1 MFTSY
6 FWRFHRKDDPHL
18 VSIARKTPEWFQGR
32 RYTGLAPRSN
42 MLKMGEEEYRRKYQF
57 ILDRL
62 NPRRVYEDLGEEAVL
77 LCWEQPGE
85 FCHRL
90 LVAAWLEEA
99 LGVTVPELPGNYN
112 PHQKDLFTE
121 GG

>member
-1 MFTSY
+1 MMFTSY
-6 FWRFHRKDDPHL
+6 FWRFHLHHYPCL
-18 VSIARKTPEWFQGR
+18 VSIAWKTPEWFKGR
-32 RYTGLAPRSN
+32 CYPALAPKSQ
-42 MLKMGEEEYRRKYQF
+42 MLKMGEEEYRQKYQA

-62 NPRRVYEDLGEEAVL
+62 EPHQVYMDLGPGAVI

-85 FCHRL
+85 FCHRR

-112 PHQKDLFTE
+112 PYQRDLFE
-121 GG
+121 

>member
-6 FWRFHRKDDPHL
+6 FWRFNLKDDPCL

-32 RYTGLAPRSN
+32 RYTALAPRSN
-42 MLKMGEEEYRRKYQF
+42 MLKMDEEEYRRKYQL

-85 FCHRL
+85 FCHRR

>member
-6 FWRFHRKDDPHL
+6 FWRFHLKSDPHL
-18 VSIARKTPEWFQGR
+18 VSIARKTPEWFRGR
-32 RYTGLAPRSN
+32 RYPALAPRSN
-42 MLKMGEEEYRRKYQF
+42 MLKMDEEGYRRKYQL

-85 FCHRL
+85 FCHRR

>member
-6 FWRFHRKDDPHL
+6 FWRFHLKEVPHL
-18 VSIARKTPEWFQGR
+18 VSIAWKTPEWFQGR
-32 RYTGLAPRSN
+32 RYPALAPRGK
-42 MLKMGEEEYRRKYQF
+42 MLKMPEDEYRRRYQA

-62 NPRRVYEDLGEEAVL
+62 DPRQVYEDLGEDAVL

-85 FCHRL
+85 FCHRR
-90 LVAAWLEEA
+90 LVAAWLERA

-112 PHQKDLFTE
+112 PHQRDLFE
-121 GG
+121 